1 MKKYII
7 TNESKEY
14 NGVTLFKIKRV
25 YTGSPGGWIE
35 NESNLSR
42 EGGCFIY
49 DDAMVFGN
57 AKVIENAIISKNAK
71 VYDNAIISGNASVS
85 DNAEIY
91 DSAVVTQNASIKNR
105 ASVRG
110 NAKIEGNAVV
120 FNDAIVEGNSVISGN
135 EKIEYYIGNWED
147 IESVIQFTFYIN
159 HLDQES
165 NICVNGKHQV
175 PIGVG
180 LIVLDKEKRHFK
192 VSEEEMHKNIFIVDD
207 KNEALNSD
215 IHISKEAKGYIYP
228 HSDNYYEQI
237 NYSACIW
244 YVSVDKIMDTL
255 KLCAQFTAN
264 GTKYTT
270 AFRPNSPIY
279 RQSVVTLNVI
289 PPRVFTK
296 EDMDI
301 DPLIYPEVEKN
312 VLMPGGTLSKY
323 YLAFN
328 GNGGAI
334 TTSAECEEN
343 KDFYYYHKNN
353 YQLIGTSTDQSVLFD
368 PSGYY
373 TKNFHFDKMSSIQ
386 ITSINKERVGL
397 CFWTYSINYGLPFSS
412 SKKED
417 KMDCIIRDQYGNG
430 ANVSVK
436 ADENNKLIFM
446 LDNKVKLAY

>member
-42 EGGCFIY
+42 EDGCFIY

-57 AKVIENAIISKNAK
+57 ARVIENAIISKNAK
-71 VYDNAIISGNASVS
+71 VYDNAIISGNAKVS
-85 DNAEIY
+85 DDAAIY
-91 DSAVVTQNASIKNR
+91 DSAVVTQNASIENR
-105 ASVRG
+105 GVVRG
-110 NAKIEGNAVV
+110 NAKVEGNAVV
-120 FNDAIVEGNSVISGN
+120 FKHAIVEGNTVVSGD
-135 EKIEYYIGNWED
+135 EKVKYYVGNWED
-147 IESVIQFTFYIN
+147 IERVIQFTFYIN
-159 HLDQES
+159 HTDQES
-165 NICVNGKHQV
+165 NIYANGKHQV

-180 LIVLDKEKRHFK
+180 LIVLDKEERHFK

-207 KNEALNSD
+207 KNKTLNPD
-215 IHISKEAKGYIYP
+215 IHISKEAKGYVHP
-228 HSDNYYEQI
+228 HSENLYEQI

-255 KLCAQFTAN
+255 KLCAQFTVN
-264 GTKYTT
+264 GKQYTT
-270 AFRPNSPIY
+270 AFRSNSPIY

-289 PPRVFTK
+289 PPRIFTK
-296 EDMDI
+296 EDMNI

-312 VLMPGGTLSKY
+312 VSIPGGTLSKY

-334 TTSAECEEN
+334 TTGAECEEN
-343 KDFYYYHKNN
+343 KDFYYYHKNI
-353 YQLIGTSTDQSVLFD
+353 YQLIGTSTDQSVLLD

-373 TKNFHFDKMSSIQ
+373 TKNFHFENMPSIKVTSS
-386 ITSINKERVGL
+386 NKKRVGL
-397 CFWTYSINYGLPFSS
+397 CFWTYSINIGLPLFS
-412 SKKED
+412 SKKEE